1 MRVSPAGVLLLVST
15 ALSTAACYDD
25 ERLVGAIADARAS
38 TAGAFTMEPESL
50 GPFGPPRLIAE
61 LSDPDRDLYDAA
73 LSADKLQILFRAEPR
88 RSPGTGRSEILRATR
103 SDPTA
108 AWGAPQL
115 VEAIDAPDA
124 WNLAPELS
132 LDGLNVWLSSDR
144 FMTVGGLDLWVS
156 SRPDPLSS
164 WSAPDNIAAL
174 NTEHWDTDAGI
185 DTSQRSIVFSRRAD
199 GGDAELFSSARLG
212 ATEPW
217 QPAEQI
223 QELSSPA
230 DEWDAAF
237 AKDGLCLFFASNR
250 SDSTDL
256 FALHLYQ
263 ATRTALDQP
272 FSGAVLI
279 EELAAPGATDEDP
292 WFSNDA
298 RHVVWTSTR
307 GGRRQL
313 YEAFR

>member
-1 MRVSPAGVLLLVST
+1 MRVRPAGVLVLVST
-15 ALSTAACYDD
+15 ALSTAACYED
-25 ERLVGAIADARAS
+25 ERLVGAIAAARGS
-38 TAGAFTMEPESL
+38 TAGTSMMDPESL
-50 GPFGPPRLIAE
+50 GAFGAPRLIQE
-61 LSDPDRDLYDAA
+61 LSDPDRDQYDAA
-73 LSADKLQILFRAEPR
+73 LSADKLQIFYRSEPR

-132 LDGLNVWLSSDR
+132 LDGLTLWLSSDR

-156 SRPDPLSS
+156 SRPDALSS
-164 WSAPDNIAAL
+164 WSSPDNIAPL

-199 GGDAELFSSARLG
+199 GGDAELFSSTRSG
-212 ATEPW
+212 PTEPW
-217 QPAEQI
+217 QPAEPI
-223 QELSSPA
+223 HELSSSA
-230 DEWDAAF
+230 DEWDAAL
-237 AKDGLCLFFASNR
+237 ARDGLTLFFVSNR

-256 FALHLYQ
+256 FALHIYQ
-263 ATRTALDQP
+263 ATRPALDQP
-272 FSGAVLI
+272 FSSAVLI
-279 EELAAPGATDEDP
+279 EELAALGATDEDP

-307 GGRRQL
+307 DGRRHL